1 MTGRLKILH
10 PELDLTM
17 KRLGWMRT
25 FLIILLCGIQLR
37 HLYLII
43 QEITTDSGLSSR
55 PVNSKTAAV
64 GLIVIW
70 FFSLVPRAR
79 KKNLLPVL
87 IFAIT
92 SSLMVLIPWIP
103 VDSCMTL
110 VILSLVLLSLNRSML
125 FSLIGTCIAALI
137 SFSLMVLMK
146 RTFSYY
152 FLGSVF
158 VCLILFS
165 WYFHD
170 ILIRWNESLTLFSQ
184 ARWAAS
190 EYAKVNNRLQDS
202 MTTTEMDIRDQERMR
217 IAREIHDILGYG
229 ITGSLVQ
236 ITMAKEL
243 VKIDVDAAITT
254 LGKIEDCLR
263 IALKDVRGEVNK
275 LKCQTVAFG
284 NWREQWDS
292 LCNNFAWS
300 TGVQVHTNISTELIG
315 VDEKIG
321 ENVYRIIQEALT
333 NAYRHGSSSLIDVSM
348 KYKKELRQIL
358 LRISDNGYGCDKI
371 RMGNGLSGIKERV
384 KELSGETAWQTES
397 NAGFDIG
404 VSIPWEKRPSVAEN

>member
-1 MTGRLKILH
+1 
-10 PELDLTM
+10 
-17 KRLGWMRT
+17 
-25 FLIILLCGIQLR
+25 
-37 HLYLII
+37 
-43 QEITTDSGLSSR
+43 
-55 PVNSKTAAV
+55 
-64 GLIVIW
+64 
-70 FFSLVPRAR
+70 
-79 KKNLLPVL
+79 
-87 IFAIT
+87 
-92 SSLMVLIPWIP
+92 
-103 VDSCMTL
+103 
-110 VILSLVLLSLNRSML
+110 ML